1 MKKTG
6 FNGYFYD
13 FTVDYDTIPV
23 GDILEIQN
31 YLMKTNDLL

>member
-6 FNGYFYD
+6 FNRYFYD
-13 FTVDYDTIPV
+13 FTVDYDTIAV
-23 GDILEIQN
+23 DDKLEIQN